1 MSSTIPLAYFY
12 AIRRNVFQVSIL
24 KESRQ
29 LVFKHLGKGLSLVE
43 TKIKLDDIEPISRIS
58 KNLRIMINNR
68 STNTLDTIYLE
79 RRGKYLNRQFLEEIA
94 KGVHTKSPEVAAAA
108 AVKPAAGT
116 PGKYVI
122 RKKTV
127 SAKPAESTTS
137 TPPENPPSA

>member
-12 AIRRNVFQVSIL
+12 AIRRNIFQVSVL

-29 LVFKHLGKGLSLVE
+29 LVLSHLGKGLSLVE
-43 TKIKLDDIEPISRIS
+43 TKIKFDDIEPISRLS
-58 KNLRIMINNR
+58 KNLRIMLHNR

-94 KGVHTKSPEVAAAA
+94 KGVHTKAAEASAEAA
-108 AVKPAAGT
+108 TKTSGPA
-116 PGKYVI
+116 PSKYVI

-127 SAKPAESTTS
+127 SSKPTESTSPTNPE
-137 TPPENPPSA
+137 TPPTA